1 MCPLLD
7 MDLHDEHT
15 CIGCHQTILLC
26 TGTHGV
32 SLVLFSSVN
41 SVDLLQ
47 ALVQDAV
54 LKFKKDG
61 KSSPKTQQQ
70 SESDT
75 QQLLS
80 PRNILSM
87 NPAQQTRA
95 SPGSEGRHTMQQV

>member
-1 MCPLLD
+1 MHSGGFQQSSFCTQHCNEA
-7 MDLHDEHT
+7 DL
-15 CIGCHQTILLC
+15 CIHIMR
-26 TGTHGV
+26 
-32 SLVLFSSVN
+32 
-41 SVDLLQ
+41 LLQ

-61 KSSPKTQQQ
+61 KSSPKTQQH

-87 NPAQQTRA
+87 NPAQQTRS
-95 SPGSEGRHTMQQV
+95 SPSNEGRHTTQQV